1 MEAERADM
9 RQCSL
14 FRIPGFFITACVG
27 ILLFPPFLSCSE
39 VVKGGTAGKVDSYL
53 NRIVP
58 FGFSGALL
66 IAREGEI
73 VLNKGYGLAVRS
85 KGIRNTAETVFSTGS
100 LTKQFTAAGIMKL
113 EMMGKLNTR
122 DPITRYFQDVP
133 EDKQEITLHHLLS
146 HTSGVVDGIGPDFV
160 EALRDPTVKK
170 ILERPL
176 QFAPGEEFSYSNAGY
191 SLLAAVIEKVSGKG
205 YEDFQREKL
214 FLPAGMENTGYRA
227 PDWGKRVVA
236 HWYVG
241 DRDNGTPL
249 EKPYPYWNLLGNGGI
264 LSTTSDMYRWHLAL
278 LGDEVLSEAAKRK
291 MYTPVDNDYGYG
303 WDILRRDVGLLIQ
316 HDGGSSL
323 GSSSELRRYL
333 DAGIV
338 TMLFCN
344 QSFGRMTLMEVVRD
358 KIETLVFGGEV
369 EAPPVTMGST
379 VPDADR
385 YAGSY
390 ALSSGGVFEVSHSR
404 GRLLVLPQGQSAV
417 NALFGLGPESANA
430 YSDLNELSV
439 AVFAAVLAGD
449 YEPLYDVLHDRQ
461 RRARPVRDLIEMR
474 LERYAPRT
482 GKVASVKAH
491 LTMPAELNG
500 IEAAQTF
507 VELQG
512 EKGSIFFG
520 LFWKDGSNIGI
531 APVMGPP
538 RLDIPF
544 LPLSGMAFAG
554 YHLELAKAFE
564 VAFRKGEDGRVSEM
578 VFSSAGG
585 DIKAARRK

>member
-1 MEAERADM
+1 M
-9 RQCSL
+9 RQCSV
-14 FRIPGFFITACVG
+14 FRIPGFFIMVLVG
-27 ILLFPPFLSCSE
+27 ILLFPPFLSCGE
-39 VVKGGTAGKVDSYL
+39 VVKGGMAGKVDSYL

-85 KGIRNTAETVFSTGS
+85 KGVRNTAETVFSTGS

-122 DPITRYFQDVP
+122 DPITRYFKDVP
-133 EDKQEITLHHLLS
+133 EDKQGITLHHLLS

-205 YEDFQREKL
+205 YEDFQREQL

-227 PDWGKRVVA
+227 PEWRKRVVA

-278 LGDEVLSEAAKRK
+278 LGDAVLSDAAKRK

-303 WDILRRDVGLLIQ
+303 WDILRGDVGLLIQ

-344 QSFGRMTLMEVVRD
+344 QSFGGVTLMEVVRD

-369 EAPPVTMGST
+369 DAPPVTAGST

-385 YAGSY
+385 YTGSY
-390 ALSSGGVFEVSHSR
+390 ALSAGEVLEVSHSR
-404 GRLLVLPQGQSAV
+404 GRLLVRPQGQSAV
-417 NALFGLGPESANA
+417 NALFGLSPETAKA
-430 YSDLNELSV
+430 YGDLNELSV
-439 AVFAAVLAGD
+439 TVFAAVLAGD
-449 YEPLYDVLHDRQ
+449 YEPLSAVLHGRQ
-461 RRARPVRDLIEMR
+461 RRAKPVQDLIEMR

-482 GKVASVKAH
+482 GKVASVKTH
-491 LTMPAELNG
+491 LTMPAELDG

-520 LFWKDGSNIGI
+520 LFWKDGFNIGV

-544 LPLSGMAFAG
+544 LPFSAKAFAG

-564 VAFRKGEDGRVSEM
+564 IVFEAEEDGRISAM
-578 VFSSAGG
+578 ILPSAGE
-585 DIKAARRK
+585 DIKAIRRE